1 MYKKKMLAVSIACA
15 LSSAFISMQ
24 SGAQETE
31 TPENIEVIQIT
42 GIKGSLIR
50 AIDAKRGTSGVMD
63 SISAEDIGKFPDQ
76 NVAESLQRI
85 AGVAIDRSGGEGQRI
100 TVRGFGPEFN
110 TVLVNGRTMAT
121 ENQERDFSFDTLAS
135 ELISGTAVYK
145 TYSASMTEGGIGST
159 VNVTT
164 ARPFDIDG
172 TKLIASAKMLHESLS
187 GESTPQ
193 VSGLASTT
201 FADDTVGLLV
211 SFSHQERKA
220 RIDQVNTRG
229 FFQADLSS
237 VGGVENSFVQQ
248 TNDQIVDFQDRT
260 RTGGTAVL
268 QFAPSDA
275 LTLTADLIYS
285 DFNVKSDATAVGHW
299 MTASELSNITVDGNG
314 TVTQLTHSN
323 NGATDFVSRSYN
335 RPTQTLGLGLNL
347 EWQVSDA
354 LALEFDLSQSSA
366 ESDNGGNDHFA
377 VIGFNNSISS
387 TNNGGLIQVSG
398 IPPLTPSLGL
408 SHLANREG
416 LKIEDDVTEIKLEGN
431 YILDMGIFSK
441 VSVGV
446 ASLERE
452 KSNTNMRTNGNVLCL
467 YCGYPIDVPDSLLTS
482 FTPSGFM
489 SGENTNGVPTS
500 WLRFDSEEYFSFL
513 ESDAAASARDE
524 ALGLTPGT
532 TRGILDANNGFT
544 PQRNSNS
551 FSIEDN
557 IFAAYVEFLLEG
569 EMGNMPWSANLGLRY
584 TKTDMTAKGTQQG
597 LTALKEIPGDETL
610 FTAVLTE
617 NEIAVNQ
624 TNTYSN
630 VLPTFNFQLD
640 INEELIARF
649 AYSETITRP
658 TMRTLAPRTTYDVLS
673 PGALRASSGNP
684 KIDIFESTNF
694 DLSLEWYFNDVSY
707 VSAAYFT
714 KSVDNF
720 IVSGIRE
727 DVFTDPIT
735 GTEITNPDGS
745 KAVWDIAGFVNSP
758 EELSVDGIELSYQQT
773 FDMLPGFFSGFGIFA
788 NMTLVDSDTEIDVN
802 NLSESFALTGLGDS
816 RNFVLFYEKD
826 ALQIRIAL
834 NQRDEFLQT
843 LRNPTGGDPIFVE
856 DYSQVDMS
864 ASYDLNSNV
873 TIFAE
878 GINLTKEKV
887 KSKGRFD
894 NHFVSLVD
902 SGARYTIGVRASF

>member
-1 MYKKKMLAVSIACA
+1 MYKKNFLAASIVCA
-15 LSSAFISMQ
+15 LSSSLISVQ
-24 SGAQETE
+24 SYAEQTKTDEV
-31 TPENIEVIQIT
+31 EVIQIT
-42 GIKGSLIR
+42 GIKGSLQR
-50 AIDAKRGTSGVMD
+50 AIDTKRGARGVVD

-85 AGVAIDRSGGEGQRI
+85 PGVSIDRSGGEGQRI

-135 ELISGTAVYK
+135 ELISGTEVYK
-145 TYSASMTEGGIGST
+145 TYSANMTDGGIGAT

-164 ARPFDIDG
+164 ARPFDING
-172 TKLIASAKMLHESLS
+172 TKVVASAKVLYESLS

-193 VSGLASTT
+193 ISGLASTT

-229 FFQADLSS
+229 FFQADLSG
-237 VGGVENSFVQQ
+237 VGGVKNSFVQQ

-268 QFAPSDA
+268 QFAPSDDI
-275 LTLTADLIYS
+275 TLTADVIYS

-299 MTASELSNITVDGNG
+299 MTASELSNISVDGNG

-335 RPTQTLGLGLNL
+335 RPTQTLGLGLNAQ
-347 EWQVSDA
+347 WQVSED
-354 LALEFDLSQSSA
+354 LSLEFDVSNSSA

-387 TNNGGLIQVSG
+387 TNNGGLIQVNG
-398 IPPLTPSLGL
+398 IPTSSPALGR

-416 LKIEDDVTEIKLEGN
+416 LKIEDDVTEIKLDAT
-431 YILDMGIFSK
+431 YTLDMGALS
-441 VSVGV
+441 SVRFGI
-446 ASLERE
+446 ASLDRE
-452 KSNTNMRTNGNVLCL
+452 KSNTNLRTSGSVLCL
-467 YCGYPIDVPDSLLTS
+467 YCGYPIDVPDNLLTQ

-489 SGENTNGVPTS
+489 NGENTNGVPTS
-500 WLRFDSEEYFSFL
+500 WLRFDGEAYFNYL
-513 ESDAAASARDE
+513 ESSVAATARDAA
-524 ALGLTPGT
+524 LGVPAGT
-532 TRGILDANNGFT
+532 TKAILDANNGFA
-544 PQRNSNS
+544 PQRRSDS
-551 FSIEDN
+551 FTIEDS
-557 IFAAYVEFLLEG
+557 ILAAYVEFALDG
-569 EMGNMPWSANLGLRY
+569 DFGNMPWSANIGLRY
-584 TKTDMTAKGTQQG
+584 TETDMTANGTQQG
-597 LTALKEIPGDETL
+597 LIALQEIPGDETL
-610 FTAVLTE
+610 FTAVLTD
-617 NEIAVNQ
+617 NEIAANT
-624 TNTYSN
+624 TNNYSN

-640 INEELIARF
+640 INEDLIGRF
-649 AYSETITRP
+649 AYSKTITRP
-658 TMRTLAPRTTYDVLS
+658 TMRTLAPRTSYDVLS

-684 KIDIFESTNF
+684 EIDIFESTNF
-694 DLSLEWYFNDVSY
+694 DLSLEWYFTDASY

-720 IVSGIRE
+720 IVSGIRK
-727 DVFTDPIT
+727 DVFVNPNT
-735 GTEITNPDGS
+735 GAEVTNPDGS

-758 EELSVDGIELSYQQT
+758 EKLTADGVELSYQQT
-773 FDMLPGFFSGFGIFA
+773 FDMLPGFLSGFGVFA
-788 NMTLVDSDTEIDVN
+788 NMTFVSSNKKVDVN
-802 NLSESFALTGLGDS
+802 NLSQTFALTGLGDS
-816 RNFVLFYEKD
+816 RNFVIFYEKD
-826 ALQIRIAL
+826 ALQIRVAL

-856 DYSQVDMS
+856 DYSQVDLS
-864 ASYDLNSNV
+864 ASYDLTDEI

-878 GINLTKEKV
+878 GINLTEEKV
-887 KSKGRFD
+887 KSKGRYD

-902 SGARYTIGVRASF
+902 SGARYTLGVRASF